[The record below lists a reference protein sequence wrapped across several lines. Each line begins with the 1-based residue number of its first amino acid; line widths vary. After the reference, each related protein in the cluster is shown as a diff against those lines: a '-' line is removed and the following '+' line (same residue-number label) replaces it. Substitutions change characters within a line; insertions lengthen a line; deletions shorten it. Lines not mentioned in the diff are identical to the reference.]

1 MGFINDAIF
10 YNSGNE
16 CPVEFIEWS
25 ALSTISALAGRKL
38 WVQHG
43 EFTIFL
49 NTYMCLVAEAA
60 GGKSTARHFQKKLIH
75 LTDPSYV
82 TSASF
87 QSHQDII
94 DTMCNMMPNTWQDTL
109 GEVEGNEKDKIHEY
123 RPFLIS
129 SNELKSLLSTDT
141 KGMIDF
147 LVDIYDENA
156 FSTGYKTYKRNN
168 PERKQDLTGPYLC
181 LLACATP
188 KWFMGELKVDL
199 FDGGLGR
206 RLIIIHAEK
215 AALVDTPNR
224 PDGSVDALLR
234 MQKFLLEIRD
244 AKGEIKRTPAAM
256 KFWKDW
262 YYSPGRKQTDDP
274 ILKQFL
280 DNKHIPLLKIS
291 ALLALSED
299 PKTKTIE
306 VRHLEQAL
314 VTLSRLEKGVML
326 LTRGIGRNELAGIG
340 SRVLEFI
347 TKAGGATSK
356 VTLLKMFQREFRL
369 PEFVE
374 QMNHYLQS
382 EQLKLVVDTK
392 TGKEWYCIPELY
404 EQWLRKQAMAQPST
418 PTEPP
423 AGTSP

>member
-16 CPVEFIEWS
+16 CPPEFIEW
-25 ALSTISALAGRKL
+25 AGISTISALAGRKL

-49 NTYMCLVAEAA
+49 NTYICLVAEAA
-60 GGKSTARHFQKKLIH
+60 GGKSTARHFEKKMINLV
-75 LTDPSYV
+75 DPDYV

-94 DTMCNMMPNTWQDTL
+94 DTMCNMMPHAWTDDN
-109 GEVEGNEKDKIHEY
+109 GEFEGGEKGKVYEY

-147 LVDIYDENA
+147 MVDIYDENA

-181 LLACATP
+181 MLACATP
-188 KWFMGELKVDL
+188 KWFMGELKIDL

-206 RLIIIHAEK
+206 RLLIVNGEK
-215 AALVDTPNR
+215 ANLIDTPVR
-224 PDGSVDALLR
+224 PVGHVDALLR
-234 MQKFLLEIRD
+234 MQQFLLKVKE
-244 AKGEIKRTPAAM
+244 AKGEMVRTPEAM

-262 YYSPGRKQTDDP
+262 YYFPDRKKTDDP

-280 DNKHIPLLKIS
+280 DNKHIPLLKLS

-299 PKTKTIE
+299 PTKRMIE
-306 VRHLEQAL
+306 VRHMQQAL
-314 VTLSRLEKGVML
+314 LMLARMEKGVSN
-326 LTRGIGRNELAGIG
+326 LTRGIGRNELSGIG
-340 SRVLEFI
+340 LRVLDFI
-347 TKAGGATSK
+347 TKLGGVCGK
-356 VTLLKMFQREFRL
+356 VQLLKAFGREFRM

-374 QMNHYLQS
+374 QMNQYIQS
-382 EQLKLVVDTK
+382 EQLKEFVDQN
-392 TGKEWYCIPELY
+392 TGKTWYAIPEMY
-404 EQWLRKQAMAQPST
+404 EQYLRKKAAETTQP
-418 PTEPP
+418 PVP
-423 AGTSP
+423 